1 MKKKVLSLIG
11 MIILIN
17 IISVTA
23 INLEITSKSVSNSYL
38 IELNDPAVFDLII
51 KNLDKS
57 DSFQIYSLVG
67 INITHEPFR
76 INKDETEIVRIYLT
90 PQDYLRS
97 NPQSYTFEYKI
108 KNSKNE
114 IKSETLTINIV
125 SLNSAFSI
133 NPTSINP
140 KSEKI
145 NVNMKNNLMKNL
157 KNVKFKLKSE
167 FFNDYEKELSFG
179 PNEIK
184 KLEININKN
193 ELKTLT
199 AGNYILNSQISLQ
212 NNIVNLESK
221 IRFLE
226 DEGVEISESEE
237 GSIMQ
242 RTEIVKKNIGNTKQL
257 VAISQKKN
265 FIAYLFTTT
274 NIPPT
279 KVETDGF
286 YKNYIWEKVL
296 NPDEEL
302 RVVTRTNWLFP
313 IIIIIII
320 IIGAGLIR
328 KSIYDN
334 LELTKKVSFVK
345 TKGGEFALKV
355 SVKARAK
362 KQIEKI
368 KIIDRLPFMVK
379 LYDKFGMIS
388 PDKIDLESRKLYW
401 NIPKLNKGETR
412 IFTYI
417 IYSKIGVFGRI
428 ELPETKAVYEENGES
443 KETYSNKSFYVRE
456 ENKL

>member
-1 MKKKVLSLIG
+1 MKKKVILIVG
-11 MIILIN
+11 IILIN
-17 IISVTA
+17 IISVLA
-23 INLEITSKSVSNSYL
+23 INLEVTSKAISNSYL

-57 DSFQIYSLVG
+57 DNFQIYSLVG
-67 INITHEPFR
+67 INITHLPFK
-76 INKDETEIVRIYLT
+76 IDKDEIEIIRIYLT

-114 IKSETLTINIV
+114 IQFETLTINII
-125 SLNSAFSI
+125 SLESAFSI
-133 NPTSINP
+133 DSQPINP

-145 NVNMKNNLMKNL
+145 TINIKNNLMKDLN
-157 KNVKFKLKSE
+157 NVNFKIKSK
-167 FFNDYEKELSFG
+167 FFNDYQKELSFG
-179 PNEIK
+179 HNEKRYIDISVDK
-184 KLEININKN
+184 NK
-193 ELKTLT
+193 LKTLT

-212 NNIVNLESK
+212 NNIVNLESQ

-226 DEGVEISESEE
+226 NEGIELSENKE
-237 GSIMQ
+237 GSIIQ
-242 RTEIVKKNIGNTKQL
+242 RTEIIKKNVGNKKQL
-257 VAISQKKN
+257 VTITQKKN
-265 FIAYLFTTT
+265 FIAYLFTTA

-296 NPDEEL
+296 SPDEEL
-302 RVVTRTNWLFP
+302 KVVSRTNWLFP

-320 IIGAGLIR
+320 IIGASLIR

-355 SVKARAK
+355 SIKARAK

-368 KIIDRLPFMVK
+368 KIIDRLPSMVK
-379 LYDKFGMIS
+379 LYDKFGMIT
-388 PDKIDLESRKLYW
+388 PDKIDIDSKRLYW
-401 NIPKLNKGETR
+401 NIPRLNKGETR

-417 IYSKIGVFGRI
+417 IYSKIGIFGRI
-428 ELPETKAVYEENGES
+428 ELPEAKAVYEENEES

>member
-184 KLEININKN
+184 KLEI
-193 ELKTLT
+193 
-199 AGNYILNSQISLQ
+199 
-212 NNIVNLESK
+212 K
-221 IRFLE
+221 I
-226 DEGVEISESEE
+226 
-237 GSIMQ
+237 
-242 RTEIVKKNIGNTKQL
+242 T
-257 VAISQKKN
+257 
-265 FIAYLFTTT
+265 
-274 NIPPT
+274 
-279 KVETDGF
+279 
-286 YKNYIWEKVL
+286 
-296 NPDEEL
+296 
-302 RVVTRTNWLFP
+302 
-313 IIIIIII
+313 
-320 IIGAGLIR
+320 
-328 KSIYDN
+328 
-334 LELTKKVSFVK
+334 
-345 TKGGEFALKV
+345 ALK
-355 SVKARAK
+355 SY
-362 KQIEKI
+362 
-368 KIIDRLPFMVK
+368 K
-379 LYDKFGMIS
+379 LF
-388 PDKIDLESRKLYW
+388 
-401 NIPKLNKGETR
+401 LN
-412 IFTYI
+412 
-417 IYSKIGVFGRI
+417 
-428 ELPETKAVYEENGES
+428 
-443 KETYSNKSFYVRE
+443 
-456 ENKL
+456 

>member
-11 MIILIN
+11 VIILIN

-23 INLEITSKSVSNSYL
+23 VNLEITSKSVSNSYL
-38 IELNDPAVFDLII
+38 IELNDPAVFDLTI

-133 NPTSINP
+133 YPTPINP
-140 KSEKI
+140 KSDKI
-145 NVNMKNNLMKNL
+145 NVNIKNNLIKNL
-157 KNVKFKLKSE
+157 KNVKFKLESE

-184 KLEININKN
+184 KVEININKN

-221 IRFLE
+221 IKFLE
-226 DEGVEISESEE
+226 DEGIEISESEE
-237 GSIMQ
+237 GVIIQ

-265 FIAYLFTTT
+265 FIVYLFTTT
-274 NIPPT
+274 NIPST

-302 RVVTRTNWLFP
+302 RVITRTNWLFP

-362 KQIEKI
+362 KQIKKI
-368 KIIDRLPFMVK
+368 KIIDRLPSMVK

-428 ELPETKAVYEENGES
+428 ELPETKAIYEESGES

-456 ENKL
+456 EKRL

>member
-1 MKKKVLSLIG
+1 MKKKVLLLIG
-11 MIILIN
+11 VIILIN
-17 IISVTA
+17 IISVLA
-23 INLEITSKSVSNSYL
+23 INLEVNSKAISNSYL

-67 INITHEPFR
+67 INITHMPLR
-76 INKDETEIVRIYLT
+76 IDKDETEIIRIYLT

-114 IKSETLTINIV
+114 IQSETLTINIV
-125 SLNSAFSI
+125 SLDSAFSI
-133 NPTSINP
+133 DSQPINP
-140 KSEKI
+140 KSEKMTI
-145 NVNMKNNLMKNL
+145 NIRNNLMKNL
-157 KNVKFKLKSE
+157 KNVKFKIKSN

-179 PNEIK
+179 LNEK
-184 KLEININKN
+184 KHIEINIDKNK
-193 ELKTLT
+193 LKTLT

-212 NNIVNLESK
+212 NNIFNFESQ

-226 DEGVEISESEE
+226 NEGIEMLEDKK
-237 GSIMQ
+237 GSIIQ
-242 RTEIVKKNIGNTKQL
+242 KIEIIKKNTGNTKQL
-257 VAISQKKN
+257 IAITQKKN
-265 FIAYLFTTT
+265 FIAYLFTTA

-279 KVETDGF
+279 KVETEGF
-286 YKNYIWEKVL
+286 YKNYVWEKVL

-302 RVVTRTNWLFP
+302 KIVTRTNWLFP

-320 IIGAGLIR
+320 IIGASLIR

-334 LELTKKVSFVK
+334 LELTKKVAFVK
-345 TKGGEFALKV
+345 TRGGEFALKV

-368 KIIDRLPFMVK
+368 KIIDILPSMVK
-379 LYDKFGMIS
+379 LYDKFGMIN
-388 PDKIDLESRKLYW
+388 PDKIDMDSKRLYW
-401 NIPKLNKGETR
+401 NIPRLNKGETR

-428 ELPETKAVYEENGES
+428 ELPEARAIYEENGES

-456 ENKL
+456 ERKL